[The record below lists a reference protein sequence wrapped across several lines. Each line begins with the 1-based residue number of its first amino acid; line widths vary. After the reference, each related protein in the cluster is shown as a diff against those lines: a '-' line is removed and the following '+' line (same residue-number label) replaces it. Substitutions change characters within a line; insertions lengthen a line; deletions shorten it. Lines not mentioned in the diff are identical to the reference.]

1 MADPFRIFR
10 QKTVHLQHLGGGFA
24 QHQMKTE
31 IHLFH
36 LSLFQRFCIRLIQ
49 QQGEGFQDDWGNLL
63 RYTIRAGIRHNM
75 AAHPFALDQLGPQWG
90 SRGILQ
96 LRQSLLSSRFAL
108 TLFCIHKLE
117 QQFAVC
123 FILAQ
128 LQNGLFSLYALGRQL
143 F

>member
-49 QQGEGFQDDWGNLL
+49 QQGEGFQDDWGN
-63 RYTIRAGIRHNM
+63 
-75 AAHPFALDQLGPQWG
+75 
-90 SRGILQ
+90 
-96 LRQSLLSSRFAL
+96 
-108 TLFCIHKLE
+108 KLE
-117 QQFAVC
+117 KQFAVC
-123 FILAQ
+123 FLFAQ
-128 LQNGLFSLYALGRQL
+128 RQNGLFSLYTLGRQL